1 MRVTT
6 AFNRLLAIPGASVC
20 GIRFEQEAVVVGLRR
35 RTRRLVCPRCGCIG
49 RAGYDARKRRWRH
62 LDLGGVRCLLE
73 CELRRFPCPGCGRIV
88 TEAVPWARPG
98 ARFTRAFEQLVAWLA
113 QQAAF
118 SVIARLL
125 RVSWRSV
132 GRIVTRVVAEQ
143 FERRRPRNLRRI
155 GIDEVS
161 YRRGHRYLTLVCDHR
176 SGAVVWAGEGR
187 SQQTLERFFDELGAE
202 AAKLELVSLDFF
214 PHYRWALERRA
225 PQARLCY
232 DPFHVVALANFAL
245 DRVRTQEWQ
254 ALRRSGAGGQWLK
267 QTRWSVLKRPE
278 RLSER
283 QAETLAILQR
293 DNARL
298 YRAYL
303 LKEQLR
309 ALYHADPGDAPALL
323 EAWLTWASRS
333 RLRPFVRLARTLRQ
347 HKDGVLAAIEL
358 GLSNSRLEAL
368 NSKVRLIS
376 HRSFGFHSAEPLIAL
391 IYLCC
396 GAVSVDLPT

>member
-6 AFNRLLAIPGASVC
+6 AFNRMLAIPGTSVC
-20 GIRFEQEAVVVGLRR
+20 TVRFEGEGVVIGLRR
-35 RTRRLVCPRCGCIG
+35 RSRRLVCARCGCVG
-49 RAGYDARKRRWRH
+49 RAAYDRRRRRWRH
-62 LDLGGVRCLLE
+62 LDLGRVRCLLE
-73 CELRRFPCPGCGRIV
+73 CELRRFRCPGCARIV

-98 ARFTRAFEQLVAWLA
+98 ARFTRAFEDLVGWLA

-118 SVIARLL
+118 SVLARLL
-125 RVSWRSV
+125 RISWRSV
-132 GRIVTRVVAEQ
+132 GRIVARLVAGQ
-143 FERRRPRNLRRI
+143 LDRRRLRGLRRI
-155 GIDEVS
+155 GVDEVS
-161 YRRGHRYLTLVCDHR
+161 YRRGHRYLTLICDHDR
-176 SGAVVWAGEGR
+176 GAVVWAGEGR
-187 SQQTLERFFDELGAE
+187 GRQTLERFFDELGAE

-214 PHYRWALERRA
+214 PHYRWAVERCA
-225 PQARLCY
+225 PQARLCF

-254 ALRRSGAGGQWLK
+254 ALRRSGAGGRWLK

-278 RLSER
+278 RLSAR
-283 QAETLAILQR
+283 QTETLAVLQQK
-293 DNARL
+293 NARL

-309 ALYHADPGDAPALL
+309 ALYRAGPRDAPSLL
-323 EAWLTWASRS
+323 QAWLAWASRS

-347 HKDGVLAAIEL
+347 HKDGILAAIEL
-358 GLSNSRLEAL
+358 GLSNGRLEAL

-376 HRSFGFHSAEPLIAL
+376 HRSYGFHSAQPLIAL

-396 GAVSVDLPT
+396 GAVTVTLPT